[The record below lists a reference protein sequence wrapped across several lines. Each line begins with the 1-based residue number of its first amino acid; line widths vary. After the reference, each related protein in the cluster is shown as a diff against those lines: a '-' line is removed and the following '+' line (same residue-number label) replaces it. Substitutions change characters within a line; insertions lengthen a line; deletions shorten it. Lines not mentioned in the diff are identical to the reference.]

1 MAVKAGIE
9 IIKKI
14 HLYIYY
20 NMGTVPK
27 KSIYSSDTIVS
38 LWLITIKEEKMV
50 IITRNNHVEV
60 C

>member
-1 MAVKAGIE
+1 
-9 IIKKI
+9 
-14 HLYIYY
+14 
-20 NMGTVPK
+20 MGTVPK

-38 LWLITIKEEKMV
+38 LWLITIKKEKMV